1 MPRIKVELVILILIA
16 GLLYAALHHF
26 NEWAF
31 YFTSLTGHIN
41 WIYLPAFLR
50 LANVI
55 VLGYYAGSIATG
67 LGVMFLYV
75 INPST
80 FPTLI
85 LNTLAAILSPL
96 LAFWVFKI
104 LKNREVSITYLK
116 DLMQLAVI
124 YALMN
129 SITHHLAWICVEP
142 DQLFSFN
149 QVPIMFIGDL
159 VGAFVG
165 ALVFNL
171 VVRDSGLIKYIKNR
185 AEE

>member
-16 GLLYAALHHF
+16 GLMYAALHLF

-31 YFTSLTGHIN
+31 YFASVTGHIN

-55 VLGYYAGSIATG
+55 VLGYYCGSIATG
-67 LGVMFLYV
+67 LGVMFLYM
-75 INPST
+75 IYPST
-80 FPTLI
+80 VPTLI
-85 LNTLAAILSPL
+85 LNTLAGILSPL

-116 DLMQLAVI
+116 DLMMLAVI

-129 SITHHLAWICVEP
+129 SLTHNLAWICVEP

-171 VVRDSGLIKYIKNR
+171 VVSDSALVKYIKNR
-185 AEE
+185 AKE